1 MSSTSHR
8 KVTIK
13 PPCKREALTV
23 RVHCCEG
30 RPPVE
35 FIRLSPTQGSSDS
48 QRVSEQV
55 TRPQG
60 GTSTWCVRH
69 EGGGRQE
76 RERNSNSTPSC
87 SPSASSLPPATR
99 GFREIAISRNH
110 ELAITGWDL
119 LDCEVG
125 HRLHTG
131 ARPRNRYN
139 ERCNALNVPTGR
151 CACVVLSVHR
161 CVRVCALMR
170 VFVPELGV
178 CVLLVLLE
186 ARANWYQVATI
197 FKTVDF
203 KKKKK

>member
-1 MSSTSHR
+1 MSENNAVYLTSKSQELNLHA
-8 KVTIK
+8 
-13 PPCKREALTV
+13 REELTV

-35 FIRLSPTQGSSDS
+35 FIRLSPTKGSSYS

-69 EGGGRQE
+69 GGGGRQE
-76 RERNSNSTPSC
+76 RERNSNSTPSY
-87 SPSASSLPPATR
+87 SPSASSLPPATL

-151 CACVVLSVHR
+151 CACVVLSVHSYR
-161 CVRVCALMR
+161 N
-170 VFVPELGV
+170 VPSSMPTCCLTSCE
-178 CVLLVLLE
+178 
-186 ARANWYQVATI
+186 RAPVVSSVNKRASGSQQRH
-197 FKTVDF
+197 
-203 KKKKK
+203 